1 MDCEAVLFDLDDT
14 LYPYGPCDE
23 AGRRAAFEAYRDRGG
38 ELGADAFESRRLRAR
53 RATKREVDG
62 TASSHS
68 RHLYYERLV
77 AGLPGAF
84 DAGLALALGDAYW
97 DAFLAEMTAFADAGD
112 TLATL
117 SAGGVDVGVVTNLT
131 IRVQLR
137 KLTELGVDRH
147 LDAFV
152 TSEEVGREKP
162 AAPVFTTALARLG
175 RTPAG
180 TLVVGNSPRADIEGG
195 NALGMTT
202 ALFNGPDDAPA
213 PAGADG
219 DAAADDGTALRRPDR
234 RLDSLSAVTEVA
246 L

>member
-1 MDCEAVLFDLDDT
+1 MSFEAVLFDLDDT
-14 LYPYGPCDE
+14 LYPYAPCDE

-53 RATKREVDG
+53 RATKREVEG

-68 RHLYYERLV
+68 RHLYYERFV

-97 DAFLAEMTAFADAGD
+97 DAFLAEMTPFADASD
-112 TLATL
+112 TLAAL

-131 IRVQLR
+131 IRIQLR

-152 TSEEVGREKP
+152 TSEEAGREKP

-175 RTPAG
+175 RTPAE
-180 TLVVGNSPRADIEGG
+180 TLVVGNSPRCDIEGG

-202 ALFNGPDDAPA
+202 ALFNGPDDAP
-213 PAGADG
+213 PVADDG
-219 DAAADDGTALRRPDR
+219 AADDGTTLRRPDR
-234 RLDSLSAVTEVA
+234 RLDSLAAVTEVA
-246 L
+246 P